1 MQVSVI
7 VSTYNQPEWLEKVLW
22 GYNIQSFK
30 EFELIVAD
38 DGAGKAT
45 REVLERLTPQLS
57 YPLKHVW
64 HEDRGFRKC
73 EILNKAILAASTDYL
88 VFTDGDCIPRNDFI
102 EKHMKFRKKG
112 YFLSGGYHKLSMDTS
127 REIRSRDIKSQAC
140 FNIRWL
146 KQHGMRNS
154 FRNNKLTRSSFKA
167 FLLNFLTTTRAT
179 WNGCNASG
187 WLEDIIRVNGF
198 DERMEY
204 GGQDREFGE
213 RLVNAGIRGLQI
225 RYSAICL
232 HLDHARGYVNESA
245 LRKNKKIRKDTVC
258 LKHVRTNFGIVKSE
272 DSIC

>member
-38 DGAGKAT
+38 DGSGKAT
-45 REVLERLTPQLS
+45 REVLERLTPRLS

-127 REIRSRDIKSQAC
+127 REIRSRDIESQAC

-146 KQHGMRNS
+146 K
-154 FRNNKLTRSSFKA
+154 
-167 FLLNFLTTTRAT
+167 
-179 WNGCNASG
+179 
-187 WLEDIIRVNGF
+187 
-198 DERMEY
+198 
-204 GGQDREFGE
+204 
-213 RLVNAGIRGLQI
+213 
-225 RYSAICL
+225 
-232 HLDHARGYVNESA
+232 
-245 LRKNKKIRKDTVC
+245 
-258 LKHVRTNFGIVKSE
+258 
-272 DSIC
+272 